1 MTSCILFKLLSTTKV
16 ILDKPVWLPQETY
29 IRMTN
34 KWGNSGRSYV
44 CIRCVLRSTHETNST
59 ALRLPVKMTT
69 FIGSHITSMYAFL
82 VNAQLLQ
89 IILIMIIRRWRT
101 IKNESS
107 CRWGAARSLA
117 RLLARR
123 ALWKHQLPYAGT
135 EGGKRK
141 QAIMCIHDC
150 ICMHTHVT
158 RELSVY

>member
-1 MTSCILFKLLSTTKV
+1 MYTFKLLSTTKV

-44 CIRCVLRSTHETNST
+44 RIRCILRSTHETNST
-59 ALRLPVKMTT
+59 ALRLQVRMTT
-69 FIGSHITSMYAFL
+69 FIGSHITSTYAFL

-117 RLLARR
+117 CSLVERYENTSYHMLEQKEEKGSKL
-123 ALWKHQLPYAGT
+123 QYAYMIVH
-135 EGGKRK
+135 
-141 QAIMCIHDC
+141 ACIH
-150 ICMHTHVT
+150 M
-158 RELSVY
+158 

>member
-1 MTSCILFKLLSTTKV
+1 MYTFKLLSTTKV

-44 CIRCVLRSTHETNST
+44 RIRCILWLTHETNST
-59 ALRLPVKMTT
+59 ALRLQVRMTT

-117 RLLARR
+117 RSSSATKTPATICWNRR
-123 ALWKHQLPYAGT
+123 
-135 EGGKRK
+135 RK
-141 QAIMCIHDC
+141 KEASYNTYVYMIVHACIH
-150 ICMHTHVT
+150 V
-158 RELSVY
+158 